1 MTEPTTGPAAEVTLS
16 PADQVLA
23 QLGRQKWAVD
33 ARDAEALRPLYTP
46 DSEHVLY
53 RGGPE
58 GRTELARSR
67 GRDEI
72 IAGIT
77 AGWARTA
84 ATWYPGATLH
94 LIGSHVIEPL
104 GGGRLRCRSY
114 AVYFALDP
122 AGAPGVRS
130 YLAYDDIWV
139 PDEGTWRLASR
150 ETVMDGYSPPSA
162 PARPGGL

>member
-1 MTEPTTGPAAEVTLS
+1 MMAESSTRPTAEVTMS
-16 PADQVLA
+16 PAEQVLA
-23 QLGRQKWAVD
+23 QLGRQKRAVD
-33 ARDAEALRPLYTP
+33 ARDVGALRPLYTA

-67 GRDEI
+67 GREEV

-104 GGGRLRCRSY
+104 GGGRMRCRSY
-114 AVYFALDP
+114 AAYLALDQ
-122 AGAPGVRS
+122 AGTPCVRS
-130 YLAYDDIWV
+130 YGAYDDFWV
-139 PDEGTWRLASR
+139 ADAGEWRLAYR
-150 ETVMDGYSPPSA
+150 ETVMYGYGP
-162 PARPGGL
+162 

>member
-1 MTEPTTGPAAEVTLS
+1 MAESTTGPAAELTMS
-16 PADQVLA
+16 PAEQVLA

-33 ARDAEALRPLYTP
+33 ARDAEALHPLYTS

-67 GRDEI
+67 GRDAI

-84 ATWYPGATLH
+84 AMWYPGATLH
-94 LIGSHVIEPL
+94 LIGSQVIEPL
-104 GGGRLRCRSY
+104 AGGRMRCRSY
-114 AVYFALDP
+114 AAYLALDP
-122 AGAPGVRS
+122 AGTPGVRS
-130 YLAYDDIWV
+130 YGAYDDIWV
-139 PDEGTWRLASR
+139 PDEGEWRLAYR
-150 ETVMDGYSPPSA
+150 ETVMYGYA
-162 PARPGGL
+162 P

>member
-1 MTEPTTGPAAEVTLS
+1 MAESTASSRATVPMS
-16 PADQVLA
+16 PAEQVLA

-33 ARDAEALRPLYTP
+33 ARDAEALRPLYTA

-104 GGGRLRCRSY
+104 GGGRMRCRSY
-114 AVYFALDP
+114 AAYLGLDP
-122 AGAPGVRS
+122 AGTPGVRS
-130 YLAYDDIWV
+130 YGAYDDIWV
-139 PDEGTWRLASR
+139 PDEGEWRLAYR
-150 ETVMDGYSPPSA
+150 ETVMYGYA
-162 PARPGGL
+162 P